1 MDNLFEKIICLEN
14 LFLAWKEFRCGKRGK
29 DDAQLF
35 ERNLEDNLFNLHS
48 ALRPRTYRHGSYE
61 SFYINDPKSRNIQKA
76 GVRDRVLHH
85 AIYMILYTIFDRG
98 FIFDS
103 YSCRLEKGT
112 HKAVS
117 RLEKFVRKVSKNY
130 AGPCFALKCD
140 VKKFFASVDH
150 EILKEIIRKK
160 ISDSDVIW
168 LLEEIISSFPLD
180 LPSANRARERER
192 ERESF
197 CLRQKPLFGRKG
209 IPIGNDQSAFCQYLS
224 Q

>member
-1 MDNLFEKIICLEN
+1 MDNLFEKIISLEN

-29 DDAQLF
+29 QDVQLF

-48 ALRPRTYRHGSYE
+48 ALRSRAYRHGSYD

-85 AIYMILYTIFDRG
+85 AIYRVLYPIFDRG

-112 HKAVS
+112 HKAVA

-130 AGPCFALKCD
+130 SSPCFGLKCD

-150 EILKEIIRKK
+150 QILKEIIRQKV
-160 ISDSDVIW
+160 SDKDVSR

-180 LPSANRARERER
+180 FRSANRERA
-192 ERESF
+192 
-197 CLRQKPLFGRKG
+197 LL
-209 IPIGNDQSAFCQYLS
+209 
-224 Q
+224 